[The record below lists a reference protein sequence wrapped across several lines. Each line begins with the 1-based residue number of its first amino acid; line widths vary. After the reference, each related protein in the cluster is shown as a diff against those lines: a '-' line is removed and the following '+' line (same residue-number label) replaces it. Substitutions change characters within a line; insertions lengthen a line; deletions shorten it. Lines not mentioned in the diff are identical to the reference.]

1 MQREFGVLQLFVW
14 TFIAALGLITSYVV
28 LDAVQPSGTKDLVT
42 LGALQGLV
50 YGLCTFFVWHWH
62 ASAKPVA
69 SFLGL
74 RRTHP
79 SLAVL
84 GLGLGVT
91 LQAPADTLQ
100 MVVEWLAGP
109 QSEEEIVSRALMLRT
124 ETELEAAMMMVS
136 VACVIPLAEELL
148 FRGAFFGGLK
158 SRHSTVAAAVL
169 TGVCFVISHV
179 QPRLWLPLA
188 AVAAVLSL
196 LRAVSGSVLPGFA
209 LHLGFNAVSLAVIVL
224 GVIPVDQRLSLP
236 WHISLVGWL
245 LSAALVAVVL
255 RVARTP
261 EAEAARREDDAA

>member
-1 MQREFGVLQLFVW
+1 MQREFGVLQVFVW
-14 TFIAALGLITSYVV
+14 TFIAALALITSYVV
-28 LDAVQPSGTKDLVT
+28 LDAVQPAGTKDLVT

-50 YGLCTFFVWHWH
+50 YGLCAFFVWRWY
-62 ASAKPVA
+62 AADKAVA
-69 SFLGL
+69 EFLGI

-79 SLAVL
+79 LFAVI

-100 MVVEWLAGP
+100 MVVEWVAGP
-109 QSEEEIVSRALMLRT
+109 QTEEEIVSRALMLRT

-148 FRGAFFGGLK
+148 FRGALFGGLK
-158 SRHSTVAAAVL
+158 RRHSSTVAAVL
-169 TGVCFVISHV
+169 TGACFVVSHM

-224 GVIPVDQRLSLP
+224 GVTPVDRRLSLP
-236 WHISLVGWL
+236 WQFSLLGWA
-245 LSAALVAVVL
+245 LSAALVVWVFYLAKTSEADL
-255 RVARTP
+255 AR
-261 EAEAARREDDAA
+261 AEDDAV